1 MRNLA
6 DSLKESMG
14 NMITNAKG
22 DRLSA
27 TKLGDQMLAAAVLR
41 QERNYEMPKKM
52 HDDESDNYSHVQNS
66 RMFATAQNP
75 YYQPVGGVQHA
86 KNQVNASS
94 TTLTQNQYKRDRSS
108 SNNARRPPI
117 PGTQ

>member
-52 HDDESDNYSHVQNS
+52 HDDESERYLHAQHSK
-66 RMFATAQNP
+66 MFVTTQSP
-75 YYQPVGGVQHA
+75 YYQPGNGIQHA
-86 KNQVNASS
+86 KNQVNASAG
-94 TTLTQNQYKRDRSS
+94 TTT
-108 SNNARRPPI
+108 
-117 PGTQ
+117 